1 MRHATAD
8 KSQVLTQQLDY
19 QTAIEQVSQ
28 SAVYLLDASC
38 HVISWNSGAAAI
50 KGYSAQEVIGRS
62 FFKFYHEQD
71 QSEGKPMQILHQA
84 VRKGTVTEEG
94 WRVRKDGTEFWAY
107 IVTTALFN
115 EQKKVTGFLKIVHN
129 YSENKRLDNQRI
141 SLVET
146 TQQQKK
152 LINKQKAEIKK
163 LEKQLQ
169 IKRRTKLNEPIKSL

>member
-1 MRHATAD
+1 MRRVAAT
-8 KSQVLTQQLDY
+8 KSQLLALQLDY
-19 QTAIEQVSQ
+19 QRAIEQVSD
-28 SAVYLLDASC
+28 SAVYLLDSKC
-38 HVISWNSGAAAI
+38 RVVSWNSGAEAI
-50 KGYSAQEVIGRS
+50 KGYSAKEVIGRS
-62 FFKFYHEQD
+62 FFKFYPEQD
-71 QSEGKPMQILHQA
+71 QSEGKPMQILRQA

-107 IVTTALFN
+107 IVTTALFD
-115 EQKKVTGFLKIVHN
+115 EEKRVTGFLKIVHN

-152 LINKQKAEIKK
+152 LINRQKAEIKN

-169 IKRRTKLNEPIKSL
+169 IKRKTAKH